1 MVREVERHNWPEFFK
16 EFNER
21 NRWRLS
27 ELQIREGEGSPQIEK
42 DLSLAAITVKMRG
55 EGAPEVEISLA
66 SGSSS
71 TFQLTRTIPFVGRV
85 IHQPSVG
92 GRGERLEIYGGPGLS
107 AILIFPSF
115 ARGRASDLD

>member
-1 MVREVERHNWPEFFK
+1 MLREVERHDWPEFFK

-27 ELQIREGEGSPQIEK
+27 QLQVREGEGSPQIES
-42 DLSLAAITVKMRG
+42 DLSLAGITVRMRG

-66 SGSSS
+66 SGSSG
-71 TFQLTRTIPFVGRV
+71 TFQLTRTIPFVRRV
-85 IHQPSVG
+85 IHSPSVG
-92 GRGERLEIYGGPGLS
+92 GRGERLEIYNTLGAT

-115 ARGRASDLD
+115 ARGRGEDPD

>member
-1 MVREVERHNWPEFFK
+1 MGREVERHNWPEYFK

-27 ELQIREGEGSPQIEK
+27 ELQIREGEGSPQIER
-42 DLSLAAITVKMRG
+42 DLTLAGISVKMRG

-66 SGSSS
+66 SGSSG
-71 TFQLTRTIPFVGRV
+71 TFQLTRTIPFVRRV

-92 GRGERLEIYGGPGLS
+92 GRGERLEIYSDPGSS

-115 ARGRASDLD
+115 ARGR

>member
-1 MVREVERHNWPEFFK
+1 MGREVERHNWPGYFK
-16 EFNER
+16 EFTER

-27 ELQIREGEGSPQIEK
+27 ELQIREGEGTPQSER
-42 DLSLAAITVKMRG
+42 DLSLASITVRMRG

-66 SGSSS
+66 SGSPG
-71 TFQLTRTIPFVGRV
+71 TFQLTRTIPFVRRV
-85 IHQPSVG
+85 MNYPSVG
-92 GRGERLEIYGGPGLS
+92 GRGERLEIYNDLGSS

>member
-1 MVREVERHNWPEFFK
+1 MGREVERHNWPEFFK

-27 ELQIREGEGSPQIEK
+27 QLQLREGEGSPQIEN
-42 DLSLAAITVKMRG
+42 DLSLAGITLRMRG

-66 SGSSS
+66 SGSLG
-71 TFQLTRTIPFVGRV
+71 TFQLTRTIPFVRRV
-85 IHQPSVG
+85 IHRPSVG
-92 GRGERLEIYGGPGLS
+92 GHGERLEIYNTLGVT

-115 ARGRASDLD
+115 ARGRGEDSD

>member
-1 MVREVERHNWPEFFK
+1 MRREVERHDWPEYFK

-27 ELQIREGEGSPQIEK
+27 QLQLREGEGSPRIES
-42 DLSLAAITVKMRG
+42 DLSLAGITVRMRG

-66 SGSSS
+66 SGSSG
-71 TFQLTRTIPFVGRV
+71 TFQLTRTIPFVRRV
-85 IHQPSVG
+85 IHRPSVG
-92 GRGERLEIYGGPGLS
+92 GRGERLEIYNTLGVT

-115 ARGRASDLD
+115 ARGRVEDPD